1 MTTTVA
7 ITTPASKK
15 LFPVYVWE
23 APVRIWHWV
32 MALSMVV
39 LAITGYLIGSPPPS
53 LGGEASEHFLF
64 GYIRF
69 AHFTAAYVF
78 SVMFVLRVVWA
89 FLGNR
94 FARELFTVPLKL
106 FNMQWWL
113 GLIDQMMYYLFLKRS
128 ARPWQGHN
136 PLAAAGMFFM
146 YVLGTVFMI
155 LTGFALYGE
164 GLGMQSWAFTLFSS
178 WVLPLLG
185 YSQNVHTLHHLG
197 MWYLIMFTIVHL
209 YMVVREDICSG
220 ETVMSTMINGWRV
233 EKR

>member
-1 MTTTVA
+1 MTTIATQ
-7 ITTPASKK
+7 ASNK

-32 MALSMVV
+32 MALCMVV
-39 LAITGYLIGSPPPS
+39 LGVTGYLIGSPPPS

-69 AHFTAAYVF
+69 AHFAAAYVF
-78 SVMFVLRVVWA
+78 AVMFVLRVVWA

-94 FARELFTVPLKL
+94 FARELFSVPLKML
-106 FNMQWWL
+106 SIEWWR
-113 GLIDQMMYYLFLKRS
+113 GLIDQTLYYLFLKRQ

-146 YVLGTVFMI
+146 YVLGTVFM
-155 LTGFALYGE
+155 LCTGFALYGE
-164 GLGMQSWAFTLFSS
+164 GLGMESWAFTMFSS

-233 EKR
+233 EKQ

>member
-1 MTTTVA
+1 MSTQV
-7 ITTPASKK
+7 SKR
-15 LFPVYVWE
+15 FPVYVWE
-23 APVRIWHWV
+23 VPVRIWHWV
-32 MALSMVV
+32 MALCMVV
-39 LAITGYLIGSPPPS
+39 LGITGYLIGSPLPS
-53 LGGEASEHFLF
+53 VGGEASDHYLF

-69 AHFTAAYVF
+69 AHFTAGYLFAVSF
-78 SVMFVLRVVWA
+78 ALRVVWV
-89 FLGNR
+89 FRGNR
-94 FARELFTVPLKL
+94 FAREIFSVPLKML
-106 FNMQWWL
+106 DPEWWR
-113 GLIDQMMYYLFLKRS
+113 GLIDQTLYYLFVKPK

-136 PLAAAGMFFM
+136 PLAMAAMFFM
-146 YVLGTVFMI
+146 YLLGTVFMI

-164 GLGMQSWAFTLFSS
+164 GLGRESWAFAAFSS

-197 MWYLIMFTIVHL
+197 MWYLVTFTIVHL